1 MLMRYHRGIG
11 VGHLAQGG
19 FKVSARPQGH
29 PAVLDSQADH
39 AMVVDDNAGHGP
51 PTTSDGLASDSAR
64 DELEEELEEEEPHSD
79 GESSTSQS
87 GSEALGGISDESE
100 GESDYGDN
108 HSAYGSCE
116 YDD

>member
-1 MLMRYHRGIG
+1 MCYHRGIG
-11 VGHLAQGG
+11 VSHLAQGG

-39 AMVVDDNAGHGP
+39 AMVVDNNTGQQDHGQA
-51 PTTSDGLASDSAR
+51 TTSDDLASDS
-64 DELEEELEEEEPHSD
+64 E

-108 HSAYGSCE
+108 HSAYSSCE